1 MPMSMTSVV
10 GVSPQAVLA
19 LRRAAWTAA
28 WASAA
33 SASIRNRGL
42 APLAGSGYIAE
53 DILEGSYP
61 VASCQGL

>member
-19 LRRAAWTAA
+19 LRRAAWPAA
-28 WASAA
+28 WASEAT
-33 SASIRNRGL
+33 ASIRNRGL
-42 APLAGSGYIAE
+42 APLVGSGYISE
-53 DILEGSYP
+53 DILEGSHP